1 MSDTTSNK
9 EFIEMSSDGV
19 NNKEFVEMSSERA
32 VFETNKIDAK
42 GGTEADA
49 REMSMLGRTQVLN
62 RNFRFLSTL
71 GFACTLMSTW
81 EIALMTTSFGLVNGG
96 KAGLVWG
103 YLIVWVGY
111 MLVFASIAEMASMAP
126 TSGGQYHWVSEFAP
140 PRAQKFFSYTI
151 GWVSVLG
158 WQTGLA
164 SLAFL
169 AGTMIQGLLVL
180 AQPTYVFENW
190 HGTLLVIGITAFCIV
205 FNTFLAG
212 RLPIVEGTVLVVHVL
227 GFFAVLV
234 PLWVLAPRSTPADVF
249 GTFGNL
255 GGWDTTGL
263 AFMVGLLSPV
273 YTLIGADS
281 TVHMSEEVRD
291 ASRVLPRAIMWAAT
305 INGSM
310 GWVML
315 ITFCFTM
322 GGVLDIVDT
331 PTGYPFIA
339 AFFNATNSI
348 AGTAVMTSILIV
360 NVTSACISTVATVS
374 RQTWSFARD
383 CGLPFSDVIAHV
395 KPGWNIPLNAVLL
408 TFSITALLSL
418 INIGSSVAFNAIG
431 SLAVSALLGTYLIS
445 FTFLILRRLRGPAL
459 PSSRWSLG
467 RYGLAVNVGAVMYL
481 SVVWVFVFFPQAKDV
496 TLTTMNWNVVIF
508 VGTMLFSVVY
518 YFAYGHKRY
527 MAPVSLVR
535 RQE

>member
-1 MSDTTSNK
+1 MSDRSSK
-9 EFIEMSSDGV
+9 EFAMEMTNDPH
-19 NNKEFVEMSSERA
+19 
-32 VFETNKIDAK
+32 VFETEKLNSK
-42 GGTEADA
+42 GGTDHDA
-49 REMSMLGRTQVLN
+49 RDMEMLGRTQVLN

-81 EIALMTTSFGLVNGG
+81 EIALMTCLYALLNGG

-103 YLIVWVGY
+103 YLIVWIGY

-140 PRAQKFFSYTI
+140 PRHQKFFSYII

-180 AQPTYVFENW
+180 CQPTYVFENW
-190 HGTLLVIGITAFCIV
+190 HGTLLVIGITAFCII

-212 RLPIVEGTVLVVHVL
+212 RLPIVEGTVLVVHIL

-234 PLWVLAPRSTPADVF
+234 PLWVLAPRSTPSDVF
-249 GTFGNL
+249 GEFMNL
-255 GGWDTTGL
+255 GGWDTQGL
-263 AFMVGLLSPV
+263 SFMVGLLAPV

-310 GWVML
+310 GWIML
-315 ITFCFTM
+315 ITFAFTM
-322 GGVLDIVDT
+322 GDVFDVVDS
-331 PTGYPFIA
+331 PTGYPFIQV
-339 AFFNATNSI
+339 FYNVTQSL
-348 AGTAVMTSILIV
+348 AGTSVMTSILIV
-360 NVTSACISTVATVS
+360 NITSACISTVATVS

-383 CGLPFSDVIAHV
+383 SGLPGSRFIAHV
-395 KPGWNIPLNAVLL
+395 NPGYNIPLNAVIV
-408 TFSITALLSL
+408 TFIITSLLSL

-445 FTFLILRRLRGPAL
+445 FTFLILRRINGPAL
-459 PSSRWSLG
+459 PPRRWSLG
-467 RYGLAVNVGAVMYL
+467 RYGLAINIGAAFFL
-481 SVVWVFVFFPQAKDV
+481 AVVWVFVFFPTSVEV
-496 TLTTMNWNVVIF
+496 TLETMNWNVVMF
-508 VGTMLFSVVY
+508 CGTMLFAVVY
-518 YFAYGHKRY
+518 YFAYGHKY
-527 MAPVSLVR
+527 YQPPVGLIR
-535 RQE
+535 RQD